1 MKSLTPRLAPFLL
14 MWVPLVLAGLGLGA
28 VVEFMRAS
36 EALQR
41 EGTTLHR
48 IVSQR
53 VEQHDAHLTSLAA
66 VLASSNAESAS
77 FRAVVEAMQ
86 RFYPRIAAVELIE
99 TVSAGGVLLWRTMSD
114 LVESRIGVVDFGFGD
129 AEYKRMYGTE
139 SYEDATIRAYG
150 RGVKALGTHAADAGV
165 VTASRLA
172 VRVLAR
178 LGTLKK
184 FKRGWRRQLS
194 NPTTGDDAS

>member
-14 MWVPLVLAGLGLGA
+14 LWVPLALAGLGLGA

-99 TVSAGGVLLWRTMSD
+99 TVSAGATPASLADFDPAALSARVSALAPGQAVFAQVKGV
-114 LVESRIGVVDFGFGD
+114 
-129 AEYKRMYGTE
+129 
-139 SYEDATIRAYG
+139 
-150 RGVKALGTHAADAGV
+150 ALMG
-165 VTASRLA
+165 
-172 VRVLAR
+172 
-178 LGTLKK
+178 
-184 FKRGWRRQLS
+184 
-194 NPTTGDDAS
+194 

>member
-14 MWVPLVLAGLGLGA
+14 LWVPLALAGLGLGA

-53 VEQHDAHLTSLAA
+53 AEQHDAHLTSLAA

-77 FRAVVEAMQ
+77 FRAVIEAMQ
-86 RFYPRIAAVELIE
+86 RFYPRIAAVELVEDRLVGPAIGQVGRIDRKAE
-99 TVSAGGVLLWRTMSD
+99 KILQPRGSGPGGRRFWRC
-114 LVESRIGVVDFGFGD
+114 RPG
-129 AEYKRMYGTE
+129 
-139 SYEDATIRAYG
+139 
-150 RGVKALGTHAADAGV
+150 
-165 VTASRLA
+165 
-172 VRVLAR
+172 
-178 LGTLKK
+178 
-184 FKRGWRRQLS
+184 
-194 NPTTGDDAS
+194 